1 MSTLKP
7 NSCTRLF
14 LCIVFVFFQCQ
25 LEDYKFLT
33 VVIPRYYPLF
43 IYIVYYPLLLYNVYY
58 PMFLFIS
65 SLHLNISSG
74 CLVVIQRLNLVH
86 SRPYLSLL
94 GTIILSLS
102 VQNGELLEHGQQHQ
116 QGQLHRRARFPWIPA
131 VSSQRVCLHEG
142 YGHQR
147 HYLCPM
153 PEKILSRQRTHL
165 SQRQHRLLLGG
176 QPSLPWSN
184 GVEFLRLQL

>member
-43 IYIVYYPLLLYNVYY
+43 IYNVYY

-94 GTIILSLS
+94 GTIILSQISLS
-102 VQNGELLEHGQQHQ
+102 SK
-116 QGQLHRRARFPWIPA
+116 W
-131 VSSQRVCLHEG
+131 
-142 YGHQR
+142 
-147 HYLCPM
+147 
-153 PEKILSRQRTHL
+153 RT
-165 SQRQHRLLLGG
+165 S
-176 QPSLPWSN
+176 
-184 GVEFLRLQL
+184 